1 MGPQPPLAFMFSSL
15 WDAML
20 IRAETAGQSLRIRG
34 KKGCMGGGQKERER
48 EKRKEKRGRE
58 RGGAEK
64 EGERFL
70 RGKGEDV
77 DSLKEDAARRSQLS
91 HLVVNP

>member
-1 MGPQPPLAFMFSSL
+1 MFSSL

-20 IRAETAGQSLRIRG
+20 IRAETAGQTLRIHG
-34 KKGCMGGGQKERER
+34 KKGCRGGVGVRKRER
-48 EKRKEKRGRE
+48 ETDWGEKRE
-58 RGGAEK
+58 RV
-64 EGERFL
+64 L

-77 DSLKEDAARRSQLS
+77 GPLKEDAARRSQLS